1 MPYVV
6 SIVVNAFLATALAAV
21 ARAYG
26 LRDLSWILL
35 SLALIWCNVYQ
46 LQRSERHAK
55 QRFTR
60 IQRVS

>member
-1 MPYVV
+1 MKL
-6 SIVVNAFLATALAAV
+6 SSLLAFAAMVFLFSFGCYAAV
-21 ARAYG
+21 VFAV
-26 LRDLSWILL
+26 ILL